1 MVLPEEYKEHMKEL
15 LGGEYESF
23 ISIYDDDRERSYG
36 LRKNLLKY
44 NSDDFDKIIGLKLE
58 KVSWASEGY
67 YYDPA
72 ERPGKNALHEAG
84 AYYIQEP
91 SAMCLCLIRSRVNLY
106 VTFARHLEARVPR

>member
-44 NSDDFDKIIGLKLE
+44 NSDDYDKIIGLLYFMQKHMEDMLKE
-58 KVSWASEGY
+58 K
-67 YYDPA
+67 
-72 ERPGKNALHEAG
+72 K
-84 AYYIQEP
+84 
-91 SAMCLCLIRSRVNLY
+91 
-106 VTFARHLEARVPR
+106 

>member
-72 ERPGKNALHEAG
+72 E
-84 AYYIQEP
+84 
-91 SAMCLCLIRSRVNLY
+91 
-106 VTFARHLEARVPR
+106 